1 MVSPAKL
8 PDDRI
13 VRIDL
18 LATAAFTIVQVL
30 AAALPDTFSVVSV
43 PVSLALFVV
52 GAVAFLWGFLVG
64 VGRSQYEVVTL
75 GGLFF
80 LGEATAPADVRRALR
95 VLLAVQVLVA
105 VVAASVRPFSE
116 LAFGILVPM
125 LGLGMITLW
134 AARHGA
140 FAPKDA
146 DDKRAEDRPRP
157 GSPRQ

>member
-1 MVSPAKL
+1 MEASSASGSQWPVQN
-8 PDDRI
+8 
-13 VRIDL
+13 VR
-18 LATAAFTIVQVL
+18 AT
-30 AAALPDTFSVVSV
+30 VSV
-43 PVSLALFVV
+43 F
-52 GAVAFLWGFLVG
+52 
-64 VGRSQYEVVTL
+64 VTL

-80 LGEATAPADVRRALR
+80 LGEGTAPADVRRALR

-146 DDKRAEDRPRP
+146 DDQRAEDRPRP